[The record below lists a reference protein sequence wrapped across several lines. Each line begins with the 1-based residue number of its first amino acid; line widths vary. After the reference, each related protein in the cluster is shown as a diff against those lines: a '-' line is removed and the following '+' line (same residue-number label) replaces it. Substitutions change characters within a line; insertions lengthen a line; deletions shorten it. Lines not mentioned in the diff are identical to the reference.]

1 MGQSGNDL
9 CQIQQSLKLTD
20 INAVFAAT
28 GKSASQR
35 SLQSAWMA

>member
-9 CQIQQSLKLTD
+9 CQIQESVKLTD

-28 GKSASQR
+28 GKSASQG
-35 SLQSAWMA
+35 SLQGAWPA